1 MTPIEP
7 ESPPEL
13 AEALADA
20 SARGHSVR
28 LSGNFTKDRMA
39 GPLQNADVLVTTRR
53 MDRILTYEPADL
65 TVSVEAGITYAE
77 LTRLLAQNRQMIPL
91 DPPWADTATIGGIL
105 SANTN
110 GPRRRL
116 YGTARDMVIGMTFA
130 TCEGK
135 LVQTGGMVV
144 KNVAGLDMGKLMI
157 GSFGTLAAIAVA
169 NFRVHP
175 MPAQT
180 RTFVWT
186 FAKVGEAIAM
196 RDAILKSLLQP
207 SAIDLIK
214 DECEYRLMVQAG
226 GNPAVLDRYTRE
238 LSGARIVEGADEAR
252 LWTDIREFTPQYLA
266 AHADGVV
273 VRIACKLTELGAV
286 LESVPDPAV
295 ARAGTGV
302 VYAHFPESGKRRGAV
317 GVIDFAPQSVRETH
331 ELWPYPG
338 DALET
343 MKKIKAM
350 LDPQGLLNRGRLYG
364 RI

>member
-1 MTPIEP
+1 MPYEEP
-7 ESPPEL
+7 GSPAEL
-13 AEALADA
+13 AEALATG
-20 SARGHSVR
+20 RTVR
-28 LSGNFTKDRMA
+28 VGGNFTKDKMA
-39 GPLQNADVLVTTRR
+39 GPLVNADVTVTTRR
-53 MDRILTYEPADL
+53 MDRVLMYEPADL

-77 LTRLLAQNRQMIPL
+77 LSRILAEHRQMIPL

-130 TCEGK
+130 TLEGK

-157 GSFGTLAAIAVA
+157 GSFGTLAVIAVA

-175 MPAQT
+175 MPAHT

-186 FAKVGEAIAM
+186 FAKAGEAIVA
-196 RDAILKSLLQP
+196 RDAVLKSLLQP

-214 DECEYRLMVQAG
+214 DEGEYRLMVQAG
-226 GNPAVLDRYTRE
+226 GNSAVLDRYSRE
-238 LSGARIVEGADEAR
+238 LGGSRAVEGDKEAE
-252 LWTDIREFTPQYLA
+252 LWKHIREFTPRFLE
-266 AHADGVV
+266 AHENGIV
-273 VRIACKLTELGAV
+273 VRIACKLTEVGGV
-286 LESVPDPAV
+286 LESLPDPAI
-295 ARAGTGV
+295 ARAGSGV
-302 VYAHFPESGKRRGAV
+302 VYGHFEDGSQRQGAA
-317 GVIDFAPQSVRETH
+317 GVIDFAPQTLREAQ
-331 ELWPYPG
+331 ELWPNPG

-343 MKKIKAM
+343 MKRIKAM
-350 LDPQGLLNRGRLYG
+350 LDPLGLLNRGRLYG

>member
-1 MTPIEP
+1 MSHEEP
-7 ESPPEL
+7 GSPAKL

-20 SARGHSVR
+20 NATGRTVR
-28 LSGNFTKDRMA
+28 IGGNFTKDKMA
-39 GPLQNADVLVTTRR
+39 GPLVNADVTVTTRR
-53 MDRILTYEPADL
+53 MDRILMYEPADL

-77 LTRLLAQNRQMIPL
+77 LSRALAEHRQMIPL

-116 YGTARDMVIGMTFA
+116 FGTARDMVIGMTFA
-130 TCEGK
+130 TLEGK

-157 GSFGTLAAIAVA
+157 GSFGTLAVIAVA

-175 MPAQT
+175 MPEHT

-186 FAKVGEAIAM
+186 FAKVGEAIAA
-196 RDAILKSLLQP
+196 RDVVLKSLLQP

-214 DECEYRLMVQAG
+214 VEGEYRLMVQAG
-226 GNPAVLDRYTRE
+226 GNSAVLDRYSRE
-238 LSGARIVEGADEAR
+238 LSGARAIEGDEEAE
-252 LWTDIREFTPQYLA
+252 LWKQVREFTPRFLE
-266 AHADGVV
+266 AHENGVV
-273 VRIACKLTELGAV
+273 VRIACKLTEVAGV
-286 LESVPDPAV
+286 LESLPDPAI
-295 ARAGTGV
+295 ARAGSGV
-302 VYAHFPESGKRRGAV
+302 VYGHFEESGKRRGAV
-317 GVIDFAPQSVRETH
+317 GVIDFAPQTLRETQ
-331 ELWPYPG
+331 ELWPNPG

-343 MKKIKAM
+343 MKRIKAM